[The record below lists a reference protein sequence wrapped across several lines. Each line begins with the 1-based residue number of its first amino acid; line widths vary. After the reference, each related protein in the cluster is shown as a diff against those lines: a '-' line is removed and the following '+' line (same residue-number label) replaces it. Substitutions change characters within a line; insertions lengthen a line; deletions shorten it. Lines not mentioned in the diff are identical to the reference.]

1 MGKEGKLMPEK
12 NEIIIYTTPDGK
24 ETFEV
29 NLKKETVW
37 LSQKQMAELFEKD
50 IRTVNEHTKNIFKEG
65 ELEKDSVIRKFRIT
79 AADGKKYNTN
89 MYNLDLIISVGYRVN
104 SKRGTQFRIWAT
116 NVLREHLVKGYTINE
131 KRMREDRAKLKEFQ
145 KTSRIIER
153 LLQNKP
159 LDSTEATGLLK
170 VILDYQKALHLLDE
184 YDYQKLEI
192 KEVTTEEKFKISYQ
206 KARYELE
213 RLKKHYPSGLF
224 GLEKDQ
230 SFSGSIG
237 AVYQTFDGK
246 DLYPSIEEKAAHLL
260 YFVVKNHSF
269 IDGNK
274 RIAVSL
280 FLWFLNENG
289 ILYHEDGSKRL
300 ADNALVALT
309 LLIAE
314 SKAEEKDTMVKV
326 IVNLINQNN

>member
-1 MGKEGKLMPEK
+1 MPKK

-24 ETFEV
+24 ETFEI
-29 NLKKETVW
+29 NLKKDTIW
-37 LSQKQMAELFEKD
+37 LDAHQLAGLFKRD
-50 IRTVNEHTKNIFKEG
+50 R
-65 ELEKDSVIRKFRIT
+65 SVIVKHINNIYKTNELDKKSTCAKNAQVAR
-79 AADGKKYNTN
+79 DGKIRQML

-116 NVLREHLVKGYTINE
+116 NILKQHLVNGYTINE
-131 KRMREDRAKLKEFQ
+131 KRIREDRDKLKELQ
-145 KTSRIIER
+145 KTLKITER
-153 LLQNKP
+153 LLQNKA
-159 LDSTEATGLLK
+159 LDSKEATGLLK

-192 KEVTTEEKFKISYQ
+192 KKVTTKEKFKINLQ
-206 KARYELE
+206 KVRQELDQM
-213 RLKKHYPSGLF
+213 KNQYHTGLF

-237 AVYQTFDGK
+237 AIYQSFDGK

-274 RIAVSL
+274 RIAASL
-280 FLWFLNENG
+280 FLWFLNENA
-289 ILYHEDGSKRL
+289 ILYNDNGSKRL

-314 SKAEEKDTMVKV
+314 SKAEEKETIIKV
-326 IVNLINQNN
+326 IVNLINKNN

>member
-1 MGKEGKLMPEK
+1 MSEK
-12 NEIIIYTTPDGK
+12 NEIVIYTTPEGK

-29 NLKKETVW
+29 NLKKDTVW
-37 LSQKQMAELFEKD
+37 LSQKQMAGLFEKD
-50 IRTVNEHTKNIFKEG
+50 VRTVNEHIKNIFKEG
-65 ELEKDSVIRKFRIT
+65 ELEENSVNRNFRIT
-79 AADGKKYNTN
+79 AADGKKYSTN

-116 NVLREHLVKGYTINE
+116 NILKEHLVKGYTINE

-145 KTSRIIER
+145 KTSRIMER
-153 LLQNKP
+153 LLQNKA

-184 YDYQKLEI
+184 YDFQKLEI
-192 KEVTTEEKFKISYQ
+192 KKVTTQEKFRISYQ
-206 KARYELE
+206 KARQELD
-213 RLKKHYPSGLF
+213 RLKAHYTSTLF

-237 AVYQTFDGK
+237 AIYQTFNGK

-274 RIAVSL
+274 RIAASL
-280 FLWFLNENG
+280 FLWFLNEND
-289 ILYHEDGSKRL
+289 ILYNEDGGKRL

-314 SKAEEKDTMVKV
+314 SRAEEKDTMTKV
-326 IVNLINQNN
+326 VVNLINQNN